1 MVRTK
6 ILVLEDSPGVSSL
19 IINILDSAGYDVIHA
34 AEGKSAIKMVLQ
46 EKPQLVLVDIMVPE
60 IDGIEVCRALR
71 THPKTSH
78 IKVIMVTCLPEQK
91 EKDEAFAA
99 GASDYI
105 VKPFTTDRLLDAVKT
120 VLQKQ

>member
-1 MVRTK
+1 MAPAK

-19 IINILDSAGYDVIHA
+19 IMNILDSAGYNVIHA

-46 EKPQLVLVDIMVPE
+46 ENPQLVLVDIMVPE

-71 THPKTSH
+71 AHPRTSH
-78 IKVIMVTCLPEQK
+78 IKVIMVTCLQDQK

-99 GASDYI
+99 GASDYV

-120 VLQKQ
+120 VLQK